1 VPLPAVPGTN
11 HFISFDQ
18 ALPQGAASVQADV
31 VHGRDSSV
39 HVGYAYYSVT
49 QGKFFGFALGG
60 KVGLSGKFY
69 EVGHET
75 FLNYES
81 ALPSGARPG
90 QPGRLS
96 PRGLGLTTEDRRLF
110 RLQRLRDHH
119 LALEILH
126 HVGIEAY
133 FGGTLGQGHLI
144 DLVLQ
149 LEQRIEQI
157 FRTRRAADHVDI
169 RGDDLVHALQDRISI
184 KWTAYRRACAH
195 RDHPLGIG
203 HLVVDTLHHRR
214 HFQSDGAGDD
224 HQVTLP
230 GARTK
235 DFRAEAGNVE
245 AGRRRS
251 DHLDSAT
258 GQSKRHWPN
267 RRL

>member
-1 VPLPAVPGTN
+1 MWSRATRPRFDFDVNSRGRVARDHTRLHFNHYVAAFNFQGIDSNLSSGIVTRLSRPGVPLPAVPGTN
-11 HFISFDQ
+11 HFISLDQ

-96 PRGLGLTTEDRRLF
+96 PPGLWLTTEDRRLF

-133 FGGTLGQGHLI
+133 FGGTLGQ
-144 DLVLQ
+144 
-149 LEQRIEQI
+149 
-157 FRTRRAADHVDI
+157 
-169 RGDDLVHALQDRISI
+169 
-184 KWTAYRRACAH
+184 
-195 RDHPLGIG
+195 
-203 HLVVDTLHHRR
+203 
-214 HFQSDGAGDD
+214 
-224 HQVTLP
+224 
-230 GARTK
+230 
-235 DFRAEAGNVE
+235 
-245 AGRRRS
+245 
-251 DHLDSAT
+251 
-258 GQSKRHWPN
+258 
-267 RRL
+267 